1 MIIHLIILLKNSNN
15 EIKTLTQTA
24 GPAGATLLATAAPLC
39 TIGGPISVGAG
50 LNLCCAGIG
59 FNALS
64 ASRKTLQE
72 FVQQKKPSF
81 FIDIILDAKYK
92 NKMTNGAIL
101 DTIQQTVKVMSQ
113 LLSQNYHHYSPANI
127 TNRSIHREYNKKKII
142 S

>member
-1 MIIHLIILLKNSNN
+1 MLKNSNN

-50 LNLCCAGIG
+50 SNLCCARMG

-72 FVQQKKPSF
+72 FVQQKKKKKKPSF

-92 NKMTNGAIL
+92 NKMTNGAISNA
-101 DTIQQTVKVMSQ
+101 IQQTVKVMSQ
-113 LLSQNYHHYSPANI
+113 PLSQNYHHYSPTNI